1 MNRHRLARGRALAN
15 AHEVG
20 CGRVRQSSGRC
31 GIGEE
36 QAIII
41 AAVFSV
47 LVIVATV
54 GIVGRV
60 LPGHWRARRWSLVVI
75 DVMLIIGSLLI
86 ASRPVIGV
94 VRLMR

>member
-1 MNRHRLARGRALAN
+1 
-15 AHEVG
+15 
-20 CGRVRQSSGRC
+20 
-31 GIGEE
+31 
-36 QAIII
+36 
-41 AAVFSV
+41 VFSV

>member
-1 MNRHRLARGRALAN
+1 MGSALAKK
-15 AHEVG
+15 
-20 CGRVRQSSGRC
+20 GRC

-36 QAIII
+36 QTIII
-41 AAVFSV
+41 AGVFSV
-47 LVIVATV
+47 LVVVATV
-54 GIVGRV
+54 VIVGRV

-94 VRLMR
+94 VRLIE